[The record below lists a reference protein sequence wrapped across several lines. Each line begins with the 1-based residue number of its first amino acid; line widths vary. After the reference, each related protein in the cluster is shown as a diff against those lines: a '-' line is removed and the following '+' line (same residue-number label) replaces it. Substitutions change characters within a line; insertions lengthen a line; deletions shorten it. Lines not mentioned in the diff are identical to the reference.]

1 MQKVAAFFRREA
13 VLAIALSLAL
23 LSLFITPPDALYA
36 GYVDLNVLMM
46 LFCLMTVVSGLQ
58 RCGAFRALAGRIVKR
73 ARGTRG
79 LCLMLVLA
87 CFFSSML
94 VTNDV
99 ALITFVP
106 LTLLLLS
113 FSGERCLL
121 RAVVLETV
129 AANLGS
135 MATPIGNPQNLF
147 LYTRYSLR
155 AGDFFRAVLPLAL
168 LSLLSCAL
176 LCLLVPDRRVSF
188 SQGGEEAPL
197 NRKLLLFHGALFAL
211 CLLCVLKLLPVAACF
226 AAVALLTLLFD
237 RQALFGVDY
246 ALLMT
251 FVCFFVF
258 VGNVGRVPAVS
269 QALSGAMAGRETT
282 VSALCSQV
290 VSNVPAA
297 ILLAPF
303 TEDAAALLRGVNIG
317 GLGTPIA
324 SLASLISLKFYLRR
338 TERQTGRYLL
348 FFSAVNFGLLL
359 FLLLLCGA
367 LYPAA

>member
-13 VLAIALSLAL
+13 VLSIALTLAL
-23 LSLFITPPDALYA
+23 LSMFITPPDALYA
-36 GYVDLNVLMM
+36 GYVDFSVLMM
-46 LFCLMTVVSGLQ
+46 LFCLMSVVSGLQ
-58 RCGAFRALAGRIVKR
+58 RCGAFGALAGRIVKR

-121 RAVVLETV
+121 RTVALETV

-147 LYTRYSLR
+147 LYSHYGLD
-155 AGDFFRAVLPLAL
+155 AGGFFRAVLPLAL
-168 LSLLSCAL
+168 FSLLLCAL
-176 LCLLVPDRRVSF
+176 LCLLVPDRHVAF
-188 SQGGEEAPL
+188 SPAREEAPL
-197 NRKLLLFHGALFAL
+197 HRKRLLFHAALFAL
-211 CLLCVLKLLPVAACF
+211 CLLSVLKVLPVAACF

-237 RQALFGVDY
+237 RPALAGVDY
-246 ALLMT
+246 ALLLT

-269 QALSGAMAGRETT
+269 QALSGAMAGRETA
-282 VSALCSQV
+282 VSALCSQA

-303 TEDAAALLRGVNIG
+303 IEDAAALLRGVNIG

-338 TERQTGRYLL
+338 AERQTGRYLL

-359 FLLLLCGA
+359 LLLLICGA